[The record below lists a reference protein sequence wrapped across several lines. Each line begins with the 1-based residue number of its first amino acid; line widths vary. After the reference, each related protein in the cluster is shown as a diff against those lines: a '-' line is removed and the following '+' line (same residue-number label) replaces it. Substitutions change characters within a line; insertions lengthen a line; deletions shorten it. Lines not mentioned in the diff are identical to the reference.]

1 MANDLKTPTD
11 IEKIY
16 SVLESGISENKSIKT
31 YALPNARQWLGSRYF
46 ALWVLPIYIIKKFR
60 ALADSSA
67 FVKPY
72 SPSRSGMTYK
82 QPETLFTSLRMVFQG
97 KDHLSFFDHRFIGI
111 WILPFAA
118 TGIIFELLFI
128 APTKNIP
135 PFS

>member
-1 MANDLKTPTD
+1 MANDLKKPTE

-16 SVLESGISENKSIKT
+16 SVLESGINENKSIKN

-46 ALWVLPIYIIKKFR
+46 ALWVVPIYIIKKFQ
-60 ALADSSA
+60 ALANSSA
-67 FVKPY
+67 FVRPY
-72 SPSRSGMTYK
+72 SPSTTGPSYK
-82 QPETLFTSLRMVFQG
+82 QPETLFTSLRMVFEG
-97 KDHLSFFDHRFIGI
+97 KDHLRFFDHRFIGI

-118 TGIIFELLFI
+118 TGIIFELLFV